1 MNYTRF
7 KFAALA
13 LACLSLWSPRLLA
26 QEKVAKTPAQSNSET
41 AEMPAGES
49 LMEAYADAIGVNA
62 NLKKFRTRR
71 SEGTIEMKEAGI
83 TGKLTTIQ
91 QAPNKLMVRMEIPG
105 IGEIMQGT
113 DGETAWE
120 SSVISG
126 NRILAGEEKK
136 ETMRRALFESDA
148 QWKDL
153 YESVKTIGT
162 EKVGEKDTWVVELKP
177 KDSTHLQTNYFDKKS
192 KLLVQSKMQ
201 ITSPMGAIAVEMAF
215 DEFREV
221 DGVRMPFT
229 TTQKVLGQTQ
239 VMKLTKVTHN
249 EELPA
254 GTFDRPKN

>member
-1 MNYTRF
+1 MKYTHC

-13 LACLSLWSPRLLA
+13 LACLSLASPRLLA
-26 QEKVAKTPAQSNSET
+26 QEKVAKTPAQSNRET
-41 AEMPAGES
+41 AEMPSGES
-49 LMEAYADAIGVNA
+49 LMDAYADAIGVNA

-71 SEGTIEMKEAGI
+71 SEGTIDMKEAGI
-83 TGKLTTIQ
+83 TGKLTTVQ

-153 YESVKTIGT
+153 YDSVKTVGT
-162 EKVGEKDTWVVELKP
+162 EKVGEKETWVVELKP
-177 KDSTHLQTNYFDKKS
+177 KDSTQVQTNYFDKKS

-201 ITSPMGAIAVEMAF
+201 INSPMGAIAIEMAF

-221 DGVRMPFT
+221 DGVKMPFT

-249 EELPA
+249 EEVPA
-254 GTFDRPKN
+254 GTFDKPKS